1 MSAPIKLYVFSSST
15 LTNIWAGV
23 GARLWAVSQRDE
35 SQMKGLITKAK
46 DMTVGSLGVFYCTE
60 VQSLTTPF
68 LVYSQPHS
76 TELVTNVWP
85 QTDRWVLPFR
95 IQPSGTPR
103 RQLHKDQALDLL
115 PTLKANG
122 KSNITHA
129 LPISATTVF
138 SPANLTSEDWAI
150 LLQQLAEIG

>member
-1 MSAPIKLYVFSSST
+1 MSTPIKLYVFSSAT

-23 GARLWAVSQRDE
+23 GARQWAVSQRDE
-35 SQMKGLITKAK
+35 SQMKGLITKAQ

-76 TELVTNVWP
+76 TDLVADVWP
-85 QTDRWVLPFR
+85 QTDRWVLPFQ
-95 IQPSGTPR
+95 IHPLGTPR
-103 RQLHKDQALDLL
+103 RQMHKDLVVTSL

-122 KSNITHA
+122 KTNITHA
-129 LPISATTVF
+129 LPIPAPTVF
-138 SPANLTSEDWAI
+138 SPASLTSDDWAV
-150 LLQQLAEIG
+150 LLQHLAE